1 MKNSLSTNKLQS
13 ILPNS
18 QMVRRSEDV
27 PNSFTNDPSA
37 APDMEGWLYK
47 QGDKYK
53 TWNKRWFVL
62 KANNLFYFKSPSAVR
77 MKGIINLKGYRI
89 EVDET
94 IHVGKY
100 CFMAHHP
107 KERTFYFYTDF
118 EKSMKEWLKA
128 LMKATIARDYA
139 SKYLLNK

>member
-1 MKNSLSTNKLQS
+1 
-13 ILPNS
+13 
-18 QMVRRSEDV
+18 MVRRSEDV